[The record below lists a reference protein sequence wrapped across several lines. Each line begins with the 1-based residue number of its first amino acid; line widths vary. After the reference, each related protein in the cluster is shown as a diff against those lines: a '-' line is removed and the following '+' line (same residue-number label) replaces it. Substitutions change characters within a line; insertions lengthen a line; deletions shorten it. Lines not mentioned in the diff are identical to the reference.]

1 MREKSFITQGAGA
14 KRFAKEDSILSPQWK
29 HTPLSTIPVE
39 HLNPL
44 IERQFVHGEQAML
57 ARLLLRKGCI
67 VPEHS
72 HHNEQITY
80 VLEGAL
86 RFTLNGNEEVTVHTG
101 ETLVIP
107 SNVKHSAEAL
117 VDTIDLDVFAP
128 PREDWISGS
137 DAYLRK

>member
-1 MREKSFITQGAGA
+1 MS
-14 KRFAKEDSILSPQWK
+14 SQWK
-29 HTPLSTIPVE
+29 HTPLSAIPVE

-44 IERQFVHGEQAML
+44 LERQFVHGEQSML

-86 RFTLNGNEEVTVHTG
+86 RFILNGNEAVTVNTG

-107 SNVKHSAEAL
+107 PNVRHSAEAL

-128 PREDWISGS
+128 PRADWIQGT

>member
-1 MREKSFITQGAGA
+1 MRARLISV
-14 KRFAKEDSILSPQWK
+14 LSVPHQENIVPQTEWK
-29 HTPLSTIPVE
+29 HQRLATIPVE

-44 IERQFVHGEQAML
+44 LERQFVHGEQAML

-86 RFTLNGNEEVTVHTG
+86 RFTLNGDQVVTIAAG
-101 ETLVIP
+101 EMLVIP
-107 SNVKHSAEAL
+107 PNVKHSAEAL
-117 VDTIDLDVFAP
+117 EDTIDLDVFSP
-128 PREDWISGS
+128 PRADWIQGT

>member
-1 MREKSFITQGAGA
+1 MAQSR
-14 KRFAKEDSILSPQWK
+14 WK
-29 HTPLSTIPVE
+29 HERLSTIPVE

-44 IERQFVHGEQAML
+44 LERQFVHGEQAML
-57 ARLLLRKGCI
+57 SRLLLRKGCI

-80 VLEGAL
+80 ILEGAL
-86 RFTLNGNEEVTVHTG
+86 RFTLNGDEVVTVNAG
-101 ETLVIP
+101 EMLVIP
-107 SNVKHSAEAL
+107 PNVKHSAEAL

-128 PREDWISGS
+128 PREDWIHGT

>member
-1 MREKSFITQGAGA
+1 MAQSG
-14 KRFAKEDSILSPQWK
+14 WK
-29 HTPLSTIPVE
+29 HERLSTIAVE

-44 IERQFVHGEQAML
+44 LERQFVHGEQAML
-57 ARLLLRKGCI
+57 AKLLLRKGCI

-80 VLEGAL
+80 ILEGAL
-86 RFTLNGNEEVTVHTG
+86 RFTLNGDEVVTVNAG
-101 ETLVIP
+101 EMLVIP

-128 PREDWISGS
+128 PREDWIQGT

>member
-1 MREKSFITQGAGA
+1 
-14 KRFAKEDSILSPQWK
+14 LPQSGWK
-29 HTPLSTIPVE
+29 HTPLSAIPIE
-39 HLNPL
+39 NLNPL

-57 ARLLLRKGCI
+57 AKLLLRKGCI

-72 HHNEQITY
+72 HPNEQITY
-80 VLEGAL
+80 ILEGAL
-86 RFTLNGNEEVTVHTG
+86 RFTLNGNEVVTVNAG
-101 ETLVIP
+101 EMLVIP

-128 PREDWISGS
+128 PRADWIQGT

>member
-1 MREKSFITQGAGA
+1 MPESG
-14 KRFAKEDSILSPQWK
+14 WK
-29 HTPLSTIPVE
+29 HTNLSTLPVE

-44 IERQFVHGEQAML
+44 LERQFVHGEQAML
-57 ARLLLRKGCI
+57 AKLLLRKGCI

-80 VLEGAL
+80 ILEGAL
-86 RFTLNGNEEVTVHTG
+86 RFTLNGDEVVTVHAG
-101 ETLVIP
+101 EALVIP
-107 SNVKHSAEAL
+107 AHVKHSAEAL

-128 PREDWISGS
+128 PRADWIEGT